1 MDWGIS
7 MRLNAEELR
16 RRARELDANY
26 YIWPSILD
34 EDLSAYTEYADEEIK
49 YTVLYIRGCR
59 AAMGLSSLAE
69 TLNELNFPHTEYAR
83 VLLAFANAGERMI
96 PEECRFIARQQ
107 CMHKLNK
114 VRFMQYAVKEENYN
128 DPGEDEPWH
137 TFAIGGTNERD
148 EKHRIEEY
156 EAYARCMINRYTGD
170 IKWFEIKTP
179 EHSAFRRDNMLIV
192 KN

>member
-1 MDWGIS
+1 
-7 MRLNAEELR
+7 
-16 RRARELDANY
+16 
-26 YIWPSILD
+26 
-34 EDLSAYTEYADEEIK
+34 
-49 YTVLYIRGCR
+49 
-59 AAMGLSSLAE
+59 
-69 TLNELNFPHTEYAR
+69 
-83 VLLAFANAGERMI
+83 
-96 PEECRFIARQQ
+96 
-107 CMHKLNK
+107 
-114 VRFMQYAVKEENYN
+114 MQYAVKEENYN